1 MIAIAND
8 TRRTLRTMASSK
20 SLTASQNEHLRGVV
34 RRLVAETFGGNASQA
49 ARAFGVTQSLVSEF
63 LGGGRGAGPKLVQ
76 GVADYTGST
85 IDALYGR
92 HGAPQS
98 VGLLPIGR
106 HPEWPAAR
114 AAALARARTVRPEDI
129 ERVADVVLPHRPQ
142 HLSEDLVLR
151 LAEAL
156 LFAGD

>member
-1 MIAIAND
+1 MIAIANEP
-8 TRRTLRTMASSK
+8 RRTMRMMASSK
-20 SLTASQNEHLRGVV
+20 SLTAAQNEYLRGVV
-34 RRLVAETFGGNASQA
+34 RRLVAGDFDGNASKA

-76 GVADYTGST
+76 GVADYTGQT

-92 HGAPQS
+92 AGTPAAQRPMT
-98 VGLLPIGR
+98 IGR
-106 HPEWPAAR
+106 HPDWPAAR
-114 AAALARARTVRPEDI
+114 AGALQRARTVRPEDI
-129 ERVADVVLPHRPQ
+129 DRVAEIVLPHQPAK
-142 HLSEDLVLR
+142 LSEDLVLR

>member
-1 MIAIAND
+1 MIAIANV
-8 TRRTLRTMASSK
+8 TRRTMPPMASSK
-20 SLTASQNEHLRGVV
+20 SLTTAQNEHLRGVV
-34 RRLVAETFGGNASQA
+34 RALVAGDFDGNASRA

-76 GVADYTGST
+76 GVADYTGAS

-92 HGAPQS
+92 AGVPAVQRALA
-98 VGLLPIGR
+98 VGR

-114 AAALARARTVRPEDI
+114 DGALQRARTVRPADI
-129 ERVADVVLPHRPQ
+129 ERVADVVLPYQPQ
-142 HLSEDLVLR
+142 HLSPDFVLR

>member
-1 MIAIAND
+1 MIAIANEP
-8 TRRTLRTMASSK
+8 RRTIGAMASSK
-20 SLTASQNEHLRGVV
+20 SLTGAQNEHLRGVV
-34 RRLVAETFGGNASQA
+34 RALVAGDFDGNASKA

-63 LGGGRGAGPKLVQ
+63 LSGARGAGPKLVQ

-92 HGAPQS
+92 SGTPAAQRPMA
-98 VGLLPIGR
+98 LGR
-106 HPEWPAAR
+106 HPDWPAAR
-114 AAALARARTVRPEDI
+114 AGALRRARTVRPEDI
-129 ERVADVVLPHRPQ
+129 ERVAEVVLPHQPQ
-142 HLSEDLVLR
+142 KLSEDLVLR